1 MKWINS
7 IWYAI
12 GTKIV
17 YEISEQSLWW
27 NMVWTHLW
35 IFLSMIGSILHIVIS
50 LDNTFNILT
59 TFLFIHFLFLF
70 PLHSVFTISTTI
82 TFLSIIYFH
91 CNSAPPPTNMPT
103 IFLFNHL
110 AFYSLFSIVIPCHL
124 FTILSNVRPPLIIS
138 FLSFQLFIHISFASS
153 LSLSLNNWPTL
164 PFSSSRVPTSFI

>member
-1 MKWINS
+1 MKCINS

-50 LDNTFNILT
+50 LDNTFNIL
-59 TFLFIHFLFLF
+59 IY
-70 PLHSVFTISTTI
+70 
-82 TFLSIIYFH
+82 IYFPFYSFSLSFSFTLSFYYFH
-91 CNSAPPPTNMPT
+91 HNHIFKLVSSIFIAAPPPPTNMPT

-138 FLSFQLFIHISFASS
+138 FLSFQLFIHISFTSS
-153 LSLSLNNWPTL
+153 LSLSLNN
-164 PFSSSRVPTSFI
+164 